1 MHEFESTVGIV
12 PQRSV
17 GAMPT
22 KNLYD
27 PQVKPQKRRFT
38 EAFKRKII
46 QELDNCTVRGQAGLI
61 LRREGLYSSQVTNW
75 RKKMAGKP
83 KSQSSKKSND
93 LKNSLAKANRRIKSL
108 EIKIEQKDM
117 LLDLQK
123 KMAEFAQSLE
133 NKNTSDDPLNSSAN
147 TEDV

>member
-1 MHEFESTVGIV
+1 
-12 PQRSV
+12 
-17 GAMPT
+17 MPT
-22 KNLYD
+22 ENLYD

-61 LRREGLYSSQVTNW
+61 LRREGLYSSQVANW

-83 KSQSSKKSND
+83 KSRQTKDHQNTVAR
-93 LKNSLAKANRRIKSL
+93 LKRENARLKV
-108 EIKIEQKDM
+108 KIEQKDM
-117 LLDLQK
+117 LLELQK

-133 NKNTSDDPLNSSAN
+133 NKNTSDDPLNSSPN